1 MSEAHTRIS
10 KQDVLA
16 ATVELHKTLR
26 RPVDYIEVATYM
38 NARPTVIQD
47 HLKNLRDDGDLVH
60 HPRKGYEPVKTIEIR
75 PVTATQLEDGG
86 YKVELGDE
94 CLTLKTPAEVL
105 SLWDLLTPAGER
117 HRNNQLMF
125 NTVEL
130 VNQLMTKV
138 QRLEK
143 TVKDME
149 RSPARATSQYSLAL
163 PVSDEIGPGMER

>member
-26 RPVDYIEVATYM
+26 RPVDYIEVANHM
-38 NARPTVIQD
+38 HARPAVIQD

-60 HPRKGYEPVKTIEIR
+60 HPRKGYEPAKTIEIR

-117 HRNNQLMF
+117 HRNNQLLF
-125 NTVEL
+125 NALEVI
-130 VNQLMTKV
+130 NQLSTKV

-143 TVKDME
+143 IIKSWE
-149 RSPARATSQYSLAL
+149 KAGSYSNNQIQIAFSEEVGNNPL
-163 PVSDEIGPGMER
+163 